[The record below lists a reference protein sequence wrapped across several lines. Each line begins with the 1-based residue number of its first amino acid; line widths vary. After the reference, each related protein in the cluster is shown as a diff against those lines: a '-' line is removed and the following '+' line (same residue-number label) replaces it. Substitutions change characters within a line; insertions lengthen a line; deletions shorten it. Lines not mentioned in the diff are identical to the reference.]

1 MDYLVKYVCYHDG
14 KFCSNGYVYFLGL
27 NEAIATI
34 AKWNRDGNKRWVYA
48 IVDCEQMPKPEYK
61 EYKHGYDVG

>member
-14 KFCSNGYVYFLGL
+14 QFCSNGYVYFLGL

-34 AKWNRDGNKRWVYA
+34 AKWNRDGHGKYVFA
-48 IVDCEQMPKPEYK
+48 IVDCEQIPKPAYK
-61 EYKHGYDVG
+61 EYRHGYHTA